1 MLKWFVIGI
10 VATFYFFLSFLILYH
25 QKLTFGTW
33 FQVSQVLHHETFAIA
48 FSFLGIGILIGAFI
62 ASIIGYSKRS

>member
-10 VATFYFFLSFLILYH
+10 VATFCFFLSFLILYH

-33 FQVSQVLHHETFAIA
+33 FQVNQVLHHETFAIA
-48 FSFLGIGILIGAFI
+48 FSFLGIGILIGTGI

>member
-1 MLKWFVIGI
+1 MLKWFVIGV
-10 VATFYFFLSFLILYH
+10 VAAFCFFSSFLILYH

-48 FSFLGIGILIGAFI
+48 FSVLGIGILIGTGI
-62 ASIIGYSKRS
+62 ASIIGYVKRS

>member
-1 MLKWFVIGI
+1 MRKWFVIGTI
-10 VATFYFFLSFLILYH
+10 ATFCFFLSFLILYH

-48 FSFLGIGILIGAFI
+48 FSVLGIGILIGTGI
-62 ASIIGYSKRS
+62 ASIIEYSKRS

>member
-1 MLKWFVIGI
+1 MLKLFVIGI
-10 VATFYFFLSFLILYH
+10 VATFCFFLSFLILYH

-48 FSFLGIGILIGAFI
+48 FSFLGIGILIGACI

>member
-10 VATFYFFLSFLILYH
+10 VATFCFFLSFLILFH

-48 FSFLGIGILIGAFI
+48 FSVLGIGILIGTGI
-62 ASIIGYSKRS
+62 VLIIGYSKRS